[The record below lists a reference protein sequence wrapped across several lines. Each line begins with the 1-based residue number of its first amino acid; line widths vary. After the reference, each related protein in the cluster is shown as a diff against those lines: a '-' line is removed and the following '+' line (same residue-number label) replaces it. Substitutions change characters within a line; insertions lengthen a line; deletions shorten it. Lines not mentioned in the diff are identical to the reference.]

1 MSYPL
6 SYMVAVVALVWL
18 YCTRTRWA
26 ALRSSRGCAL
36 LFCDFE
42 ERHYRYRGATVRAW
56 KRLVIA
62 CRRWSVLLLS
72 LLGRDRRDEEICD
85 AHRLLLRFV
94 VWMIRALV

>member
-1 MSYPL
+1 MES
-6 SYMVAVVALVWL
+6 
-18 YCTRTRWA
+18 
-26 ALRSSRGCAL
+26 
-36 LFCDFE
+36 
-42 ERHYRYRGATVRAW
+42 GATLRAW
-56 KRLVIA
+56 KRLVLA